1 MEFKNDAWS
10 HRGEIMKYYLAIDLG
25 ATSGRHVIGYQDN
38 GEIILKEI
46 YRFRTQTDDS
56 PDGLVWDIP
65 RIYNEIKYGIKK
77 AFEEYSVIESISI
90 DTCGV
95 DYVLMNGDKE
105 ITPYYAYRNERC
117 QKSVQKVHKIVNFD
131 DIYRK
136 TGIQF
141 AAFNTLYQLFDDKE
155 KGRLEKATDY
165 LMLPSYFSYKL
176 TGAKTHEYTNES
188 TGALLDATTG
198 DYDYELLDRLGL
210 PRKFFGKINKPGEEV
225 GELLPEIQEEVGGN
239 CKVYLCA
246 SHDTASAFESVN
258 IDDDSIILSSGTWS
272 LLGIKTNGPIISNE
286 SLEANYTNE
295 GGVDYIRF
303 LKNIMGMYLANRVID
318 ETGLDFKTLDSLIFD
333 SDYKETF
340 DVNDSSLNAPKK
352 MKEAILELLKK
363 NPPKNDIDLFA
374 SIYRS
379 QAVCYKKAIDEL
391 EKITK
396 RKYKKIYIIGGG
408 ARNVFL
414 NHMVKEYTGL
424 KVIPMPIEATALGNI
439 LVQMK
444 ASKEL

>member
-1 MEFKNDAWS
+1 
-10 HRGEIMKYYLAIDLG
+10 MKYYLAIDLG
-25 ATSGRHVIGYQDN
+25 ATSGRHVIGFQN
-38 GEIILKEI
+38 GGKIILKEI
-46 YRFRTQTDDS
+46 HRFKTQMDDS
-56 PDGLVWDIP
+56 PDGLVRDIP
-65 RIYNEIKYGIKK
+65 RIYNEIKFGIKK
-77 AFEEYSVIESISI
+77 AFEEYPVIESISI
-90 DTCGV
+90 DTWGV
-95 DYVLMNGDKE
+95 DYVLINGDKE
-105 ITPYYAYRNERC
+105 IPPYYAYRNERC
-117 QKSVQKVHKIVNFD
+117 QKSAQKVHKIVNFD

-155 KGRLEKATDY
+155 KGRLVEATDY
-165 LMLPSYFSYKL
+165 LMLPSYFTFKL
-176 TGAKTHEYTNES
+176 TGVKTHEYTNES
-188 TGALLDATTG
+188 TGSLLNAKTG
-198 DYDYELLDRLGL
+198 EYDYELLDRLGL
-210 PRKFFGKINKPGEEV
+210 PRKLFGEIRKPGVVV
-225 GELLPEIQEEVGGN
+225 GELLPEIQKEVGGN
-239 CKVYLCA
+239 SKVILCA
-246 SHDTASAFESVN
+246 SHDTGSAFESVN

-295 GGVDYIRF
+295 GGVGYIRF

-340 DVNDSSLNAPKK
+340 DVNDSGLNAPKK
-352 MKEAILELLKK
+352 MKKAILELLKK

-396 RKYKKIYIIGGG
+396 KKYKKIYIIGGG

-414 NHMVKEYTGL
+414 NLMVKEYTGL
-424 KVIPMPIEATALGNI
+424 KVIPMPIEATVLGNI